1 MNVAGTLSNSSSVGA
16 GVGLGLV
23 LIGALIPN
31 DTLFVPIF
39 IKVIDKKENKEFLIP
54 NLAGTDPMIYD
65 KKFMSDEIYERVFNS
80 DISNKQLRDIQYN
93 IYGGLIK
100 GLKVYQKSLDHKKW

>member
-1 MNVAGTLSNSSSVGA
+1 MT
-16 GVGLGLV
+16 
-23 LIGALIPN
+23 
-31 DTLFVPIF
+31 
-39 IKVIDKKENKEFLIP
+39 
-54 NLAGTDPMIYD
+54 YD

-93 IYGGLIK
+93 IYSGLIK